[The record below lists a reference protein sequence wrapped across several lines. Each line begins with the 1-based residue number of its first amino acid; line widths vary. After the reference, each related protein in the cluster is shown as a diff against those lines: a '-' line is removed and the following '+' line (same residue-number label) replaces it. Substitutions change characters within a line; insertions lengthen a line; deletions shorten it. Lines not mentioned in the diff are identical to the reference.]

1 VGYLAGPETSMK
13 QNATH
18 LFTLSAIAAFA
29 LVLPSC
35 SEPKGPAERAGE
47 AIDAAVEEVSDAV
60 EEAGRY

>member
-1 VGYLAGPETSMK
+1 MK
-13 QNATH
+13 QIATH

-47 AIDAAVEEVSDAV
+47 AIDDAVEEVSDAV
-60 EEAGRY
+60 EEASRY